1 KGCIIFQKRKRKI
14 YILYLLFFFSF
25 FPGYLCSIINF
36 HVRPGQHTP
45 YGKPSPSSQLSSP
58 PNLLVFFFLFLLI
71 GLVFFIPSMLTH
83 VHYRSDASQKTNVW
97 KIGKPNNMDL
107 QQSQPSACLL
117 PVNFMLYKCYEVV
130 WFDEEED
137 DVPRIIPQLKTL
149 VTQETIKVPRGT
161 LLSESGTMLMTE
173 ILSGMHVPV
182 DEQPSIVGKVLNAV
196 ESTLC
201 MLPIVVEVEEVTL
214 RMSRNVINP
223 EDVIER
229 VIRESVETDEVKP
242 IPATKS
248 SIDSLEKVRLDSSE
262 VMENCVVC
270 MKNFE
275 AGVECWFIGRASK
288 EVQSVVCLSMKCSQ
302 GPHDFNT
309 RKQSK
314 IIEVWDSATPWKI
327 AQVES
332 LWGEKF
338 APYSQ
343 P

>member
-1 KGCIIFQKRKRKI
+1 MTIAGSSADFGIF
-14 YILYLLFFFSF
+14 S
-25 FPGYLCSIINF
+25 
-36 HVRPGQHTP
+36 
-45 YGKPSPSSQLSSP
+45 
-58 PNLLVFFFLFLLI
+58 
-71 GLVFFIPSMLTH
+71 SMLTRI
-83 VHYRSDASQKTNVW
+83 HYRSDASQKTNVW

-107 QQSQPSACLL
+107 QQSQPSACVL

-229 VIRESVETDEVKP
+229 VTRESVETDEVKP

-248 SIDSLEKVRLDSSE
+248 FIDSLEKVRLDSSE
-262 VMENCVVC
+262 VMENCVIC

-275 AGVECWFIGRASK
+275 AGVEVISLPCSHVYHEACI
-288 EVQSVVCLSMKCSQ
+288 VQWLETSHLCPLCRYPM
-302 GPHDFNT
+302 PHVD
-309 RKQSK
+309 
-314 IIEVWDSATPWKI
+314 
-327 AQVES
+327 
-332 LWGEKF
+332 
-338 APYSQ
+338 
-343 P
+343 